1 MVPANTPLS
10 LYFILE
16 DIKLS
21 DGVSSTT
28 CSTTTGKLTIKVCD
42 EEFSTCGGKSNGKMV
57 YFEPNTEDCNLDI
70 DFERD
75 SGVGGGNFQII
86 ASKCKFKKKLL
97 KVDLFDSY
105 LSLLIRQSYISIHC
119 HGN

>member
-57 YFEPNTEDCNLDI
+57 YFEPNAKDCNLDI

-75 SGVGGGNFQII
+75 SGKGGGNFQII
-86 ASKCKFKKKLL
+86 ASKCK
-97 KVDLFDSY
+97 
-105 LSLLIRQSYISIHC
+105 I
-119 HGN
+119 

>member
-86 ASKCKFKKKLL
+86 ASKCKFKKTPKWI
-97 KVDLFDSY
+97 DLIVIFHY
-105 LSLLIRQSYISIHC
+105 
-119 HGN
+119 